1 MISSRNPYIVFIS
14 ILLCMIMAEDLQ
26 CLKKIALMGGCKEPI
41 WASSQVL
48 GCELNISPQ
57 TASRRL
63 ISLEKLG
70 LINRTIR
77 ADGQYIAITKE
88 GEVALQREYAEYC
101 RVFGNERGYFV
112 LEGELIDGLG
122 EGRYYV
128 SIPKYHKQFVEK
140 LGFEPYPGTLN
151 VKLNPPS
158 IHIRKKLDALYW
170 IDINGFNADERTFG
184 VARCLPCEVGGRTCA
199 IVVPSRTHY
208 PEDVI
213 EILSPV
219 QLRKALNINSHDRVK
234 VEVHYG

>member
-1 MISSRNPYIVFIS
+1 
-14 ILLCMIMAEDLQ
+14 MIMAEDLQ

-41 WASSQVL
+41 WASSQML
-48 GCELNISPQ
+48 GGELKISPQ

-88 GEVALQREYAEYC
+88 GEKELKREYTEYC
-101 RVFGNERGYFV
+101 KVFGNNKGHFV
-112 LEGELIDGLG
+112 LEGEVIDGLG

-128 SIPKYHKQFVEK
+128 SIPEYHRQFVEK
-140 LGFEPYPGTLN
+140 LGFEPYPGTFN
-151 VKLNPPS
+151 VKLNPAS

-170 IDINGFNADERTFG
+170 IDINGFAADERTFG
-184 VARCLPCEVGGRTCA
+184 IARSLPCTVGGHPCA
-199 IVVPSRTHY
+199 IIVPSRTHY

-213 EILSPV
+213 EIISPV
-219 QLRKALNINSHDRVK
+219 QLRTTLNVKSGDRVK